1 MTTLLMEARGHD
13 ETLLVRLG
21 GLTRRSRD
29 VKLSN
34 YITGFHNSCGVL
46 LSAADPAGAAVRR
59 ANAAACLAALRDHAG
74 PLTIAEL
81 AVATRLARPTVE
93 AVIVDL
99 LETGPVRPAQPQRS
113 PGAGRP
119 ARAYT
124 FDPGAGRVAGIDIGS
139 GSVRVRIADL
149 AGAIV
154 GRAEANVPAGIDG
167 AGRLRIVRGT
177 VRQAIRAS
185 GADSADLRAAGLGV
199 PGILDHDGRITQS
212 LAAPDLI
219 GADPADR
226 LSASWGCPVLVEND
240 IKLAALAEQRL
251 RAEPAGAAGHGSAA
265 GPADD
270 LIFLQIGHRISAA
283 LIMNGAIL
291 QGRHR
296 LAGELG
302 SLRGMRWTESSLRG
316 RLHWR
321 TGRTGQQVFTR
332 AREGDRRAAAE
343 ITEFCAEIAPRIAIL
358 ALTVDPALIVIG
370 GGLSRAG
377 DDLIVPLTEAVHHML
392 MTDGKPVITTSLL
405 KSNGTLCGALGSTF
419 ETHSTQILGVPRVPP
434 RWHRWPG
441 TFDGPP
447 AGTAVS
453 DALVSEA
460 LVSDAPAVPDLS
472 TKGMSR

>member
-1 MTTLLMEARGHD
+1 M
-13 ETLLVRLG
+13 
-21 GLTRRSRD
+21 
-29 VKLSN
+29 
-34 YITGFHNSCGVL
+34 
-46 LSAADPAGAAVRR
+46 DPAGAAVRQ
-59 ANAAACLAALRDHAG
+59 ANAAACLAVLRDHDG

-81 AVATRLARPTVE
+81 AVATGLARPTVE
-93 AVIVDL
+93 AVIGDL
-99 LETGPVRPAQPQRS
+99 LETGPVRPARPRRS

-124 FDPGAGRVAGIDIGS
+124 FTAGAGRVAGIDIGS

-149 AGAIV
+149 AGEIV
-154 GRAEANVPAGIDG
+154 GRAEAIVPAGVDG
-167 AGRLRIVRGT
+167 SGRLRVVRDT

-185 GADSADLRAAGLGV
+185 GADPADLRAAGLGV

-212 LAAPDLI
+212 LAVPDWV
-219 GADPADR
+219 GVDPADR

-251 RAEPAGAAGHGSAA
+251 RAEPAGAARPASGAA
-265 GPADD
+265 TDND
-270 LIFLQIGHRISAA
+270 LVFLQIGHRISAA
-283 LIMNGAIL
+283 LVMNGAIL

-316 RLHWR
+316 RLRWR
-321 TGRTGQQVFTR
+321 TARTGQQVFAR
-332 AREGDRRAAAE
+332 AREGDRRATAE
-343 ITEFCAEIAPRIAIL
+343 ITEFCAEIAPKIAII

-405 KSNGTLCGALGSTF
+405 KSNGTLCGALGSSF
-419 ETHSTQILGVPRVPP
+419 ETHSPQILGVARVPP

-441 TFDGPP
+441 TFDAP
-447 AGTAVS
+447 VS
-453 DALVSEA
+453 DVLVSGASTSGAPTSGA
-460 LVSDAPAVPDLS
+460 LTSGASTSDAPPVPTRS
-472 TKGMSR
+472 TTVPHRPKKGMAR